1 MQHHQRRQG
10 FEPHINIFDR
20 IGNSL
25 SRGLSKLPNPSR
37 LSRLPKVLESRAM
50 GRLAL
55 GASPVILGYGAR
67 TVFSGVS
74 SRNLGEVAFGAL
86 EMAASVPIFQHGILA
101 TGQDD

>member
-1 MQHHQRRQG
+1 MQEDQRRQG

-55 GASPVILGYGAR
+55 GASPVILGYG
-67 TVFSGVS
+67 VS

>member
-1 MQHHQRRQG
+1 MQEDQRRQG
-10 FEPHINIFDR
+10 FEPHINIFGR
-20 IGNSL
+20 IEDSL
-25 SRGLSKLPNPSR
+25 NYG
-37 LSRLPKVLESRAM
+37 LSRLPKILKILGSRAM
-50 GRLAL
+50 GRLAM